1 MAKGHLKKEKSIE
14 SEAVEF
20 GIPEIIKWMGD
31 DWANDPRLAPLME
44 DKYRPYVKYGAV
56 VLVSLYL
63 VFGYGAQL
71 ICNGIGFVYPAYC
84 SIKALESSKKEDDTR
99 WLTYWVVFALFSV
112 TEFFSDLLLSWF
124 PLYWL
129 AKCLFLVWCFMPVSW
144 NGSDVIYTRVVRP
157 FFMKHQ
163 TGIDSV
169 MSKVTGKLDQLG
181 DDVIKVAGDAVKS
194 D

>member
-1 MAKGHLKKEKSIE
+1 
-14 SEAVEF
+14 
-20 GIPEIIKWMGD
+20 
-31 DWANDPRLAPLME
+31 
-44 DKYRPYVKYGAV
+44 
-56 VLVSLYL
+56 
-63 VFGYGAQL
+63 
-71 ICNGIGFVYPAYC
+71 
-84 SIKALESSKKEDDTR
+84 
-99 WLTYWVVFALFSV
+99 
-112 TEFFSDLLLSWF
+112 
-124 PLYWL
+124 
-129 AKCLFLVWCFMPVSW
+129 MPVSW